1 MIVEI
6 GHYALALALGV
17 SVIQVLVPFWGVVR
31 QDRALA
37 SVGSSAALISFAL
50 VALSFAAL
58 VASYVRSDF
67 SVSNVVANSHS
78 AQPLIY
84 KFTSVWGN
92 HEGSML
98 LWVLILTLFGALV
111 ALSRNTLPPRMR
123 AGALSA
129 QGLVAVAF
137 LAFTLFTSNPFQR
150 LSPAPAEGQD
160 LNPILQDLGL
170 AIHPPLLY
178 VGYVGFSITYAF
190 AVAALIDGRIDA
202 MWARAVRPWTLLAW
216 TFLTLGI
223 AMGSYWAY
231 YELGW
236 GGWWFWDP
244 VENASFMPWIAGTAL
259 IHSTVVMEKRDA
271 LKVWT
276 ILLAI
281 LTFSLSLLG
290 TFIVRSGV
298 LTSVHSFASDPARGV
313 FILLILV
320 FFVGGSL
327 ALFAWRAPLLRQG
340 GLFAPVSR
348 EGALVVNNIF
358 LATACATVFVGTLYP
373 LVLEMVTGDKI
384 SVGAPFY
391 NATFVPVMVPL
402 LLILPIGQS
411 LAWKRG
417 DLLGAAQRNAA
428 AFGVSVLVALAL
440 IAFTHGGPVLAP
452 LGIGLGVFLVLGAA
466 VDLGERIVARA
477 SGWRAML
484 SRAKGLPRSAWGT
497 ALAHAGVGISIIGI
511 AAAAWSSEAI
521 AVLKP
526 GERLTSGR
534 YTVVLEGVSPR
545 TGPNF
550 RAEVARFQLFSGEKE
565 LAPLEASKRIYTAR
579 SMPTTEAGI
588 RTDWLSQAYVSL
600 GEAQDGGVAVRLYD
614 KPLIL
619 LIWIGSIVMALG
631 GGLSLTDRRFRLA
644 APKRATPAAAAPQP
658 AE

>member
-17 SVIQVLVPFWGVVR
+17 SVIQTVVPFWGVFR
-31 QDRALA
+31 QDRTLA
-37 SVGSSAALISFAL
+37 SVGASAALISFAL

-58 VASYVRSDF
+58 VTSYVRSDF
-67 SVSNVVANSHS
+67 SVANVAANSHS

-111 ALSRNTLPPRMR
+111 ALSRRSLPPRLR
-123 AGALSA
+123 AGALAA

-137 LAFTLFTSNPFQR
+137 LAFTLLTSNPFQR

-244 VENASFMPWIAGTAL
+244 VENASFMPWLAGTAL

-298 LTSVHSFASDPARGV
+298 LTSVHSFATEPARGL
-313 FILLILV
+313 FILFILI

-348 EGALVVNNIF
+348 ESALVVNNVF

-373 LVLEMVTGDKI
+373 LLLELLTGDKI
-384 SVGAPFY
+384 SVGPPFY

-402 LLILPIGQS
+402 LLLMPIGQS

-428 AFGVSVLVALAL
+428 AFGLAVLAALAL
-440 IAFTHGGPVLAP
+440 IAMTRGGPVLAP
-452 LGIGLGVFLVLGAA
+452 LGVGLGLFLVLAA
-466 VDLGERIVARA
+466 GFDLAERIVTRA
-477 SGWRAML
+477 SGPKAML
-484 SRAKGLPRSAWGT
+484 SRARGLPRSAWGT
-497 ALAHAGVGISIIGI
+497 AFAHAGLGLSIIGI

-534 YTVVLEGVSPR
+534 YTVVLEAISPR

-550 RAEVARFQLFSGEKE
+550 RAEVARFRVFSGDRE
-565 LAPLEASKRIYTAR
+565 LQPVEASKRVYTAR

-588 RTDWLSQAYVSL
+588 RTDGLSQAYIGL
-600 GEAQDGGVAVRLYD
+600 GEVEGGGIAVRLHD

-619 LIWIGSIVMALG
+619 LIWIGALVMAFG

-644 APKRATPAAAAPQP
+644 APRRAAPAAVAEP